1 MNVDVLVFVLS
12 TSAVFFGMIGAVVWE
27 AISNNRKNKE
37 FKKYKEELHNV
48 LERKNP

>member
-12 TSAVFFGMIGAVVWE
+12 TSVVFFGVIGVVVWE
-27 AISNNRKNKE
+27 AVHNNRKDKE